1 MSFYIRIWQAVDVE
15 GIQKHLLIAG
25 DITGDCAACREL
37 GIEYAKARNCP
48 KCGTD
53 FRFITSRNAGKLSR
67 DRGGTVRRIKQRRP
81 DLTFID
87 YDDYREIT
95 GKQQARDFFK
105 TDK

>member
-1 MSFYIRIWQAVDVE
+1 MSFYIRVWQACDLEQVGRHLMIVGDVT
-15 GIQKHLLIAG
+15 A
-25 DITGDCAACREL
+25 DCAACREL
-37 GIEYAKARNCP
+37 GIPYAEARNCP

-53 FRFITSRNAGKLSR
+53 FRFIALRSMGKL
-67 DRGGTVRRIKQRRP
+67 DRKGGAVKRVKERRP

-105 TDK
+105 Q